1 MAVSGA
7 PAPSILVG
15 LAESAVSSRSAAPGG
30 AFEGGKR
37 QMKVVLFCGGQGLR
51 IRDHSETLPKP
62 MVSIG
67 YRPILWHVMRYYAH
81 FGMKEFVL
89 CLGYRADAIK
99 DYFLRYSE
107 AISNDFVM
115 ADGGR
120 SIELLRSDIHD
131 WRISFIDT
139 GLHASVGER
148 LRAVRGFLEDD
159 DIFLANYGDVLTDA
173 PLPDLIKSF
182 RRTGKMAAFLAVRPT
197 SYTFHLVRFEGR
209 HQVRDVLD
217 VSKADLWLNGGYF
230 MFRKQFLDELQP
242 GDDLVPDVLPRL
254 IAQGQV
260 LGYRY
265 DGFWAP
271 MDTLRDV
278 QTLEGIVQSGHMPWA
293 VWQQPPDTVARALTP
308 KTGVDGAA

>member
-1 MAVSGA
+1 
-7 PAPSILVG
+7 
-15 LAESAVSSRSAAPGG
+15 
-30 AFEGGKR
+30 
-37 QMKVVLFCGGQGLR
+37 MKVVLFCGGQGLR
-51 IRDHSETLPKP
+51 IREHSESLPKP
-62 MVSIG
+62 MVTVG

-81 FGMKEFVL
+81 FGMKDFIL

-115 ADGGR
+115 EEGGK
-120 SIELLRSDIHD
+120 SIELLKSDIHD

-148 LRAVRGFLEDD
+148 LKAVGPMLRDEE
-159 DIFLANYGDVLTDA
+159 IFLANYGDVLTDA
-173 PLPDLIKSF
+173 PLPDLVRQF
-182 RRTGKMAAFLAVRPT
+182 RRSRKLAAFVAVRPT
-197 SYTFHLVRFEGR
+197 AYTFHLVRFEGKHR
-209 HQVRDVLD
+209 VRGVTD

-230 MFRKQFLDELQP
+230 MFRREVLDEIRP
-242 GDDLVPDVLPRL
+242 GEDLVPDVLPRL
-254 IAQGQV
+254 IEQDQV

-278 QTLEGIVQSGHMPWA
+278 QRLDAYVQSGHMPWA
-293 VWQQPPDTVARALTP
+293 VWQNPPADAAVEEAPPP
-308 KTGVDGAA
+308 KLSAVDGAA